1 MSKLTRL
8 TGINTTMKHA
18 PAKPTVNHL
27 AFVTCIR
34 RHCPRHGGEVLKDEI
49 QASNYENCTLKQK
62 VDMLENN
69 IGVVLSGTLNSWV
82 RMMDNIALLCK
93 YIQTSELLPEKFS
106 KRVPTYIDVTYIRDL
121 RVCDLAIVYGQECML
136 CIVFLF

>member
-69 IGVVLSGTLNSWV
+69 NRVQHNATQGCNQPLLTLLYTEEMADQVLVMYWV
-82 RMMDNIALLCK
+82 EHSIAGLGWW
-93 YIQTSELLPEKFS
+93 I
-106 KRVPTYIDVTYIRDL
+106 I
-121 RVCDLAIVYGQECML
+121 
-136 CIVFLF
+136 